1 MGYNRSVAA
10 SVTQA
15 NKSAFEF
22 QSFAGIENIK
32 KDENSIRSLKREVG
46 ILYDKNGN
54 TVVISHG
61 SSVSVNITSTQML
74 RAEGGVFSHNHPGG
88 GTFSPADVNSLRRS
102 SLAEIRAV
110 APEGTYVLEQSYV
123 WPEAWKSEKDI
134 EEAFVRYFNGTEEAL
149 PKIQRAHEAF
159 VLFASDHGL
168 IYRLEP

>member
-61 SSVSVNITSTQML
+61 GSVSVNITSTQML
-74 RAEGGVFSHNHPGG
+74 RAEGGVFTHNHPGG

-102 SLAEIRAV
+102 FLAEIRAV
-110 APEGTYVLEQSYV
+110 APEGTYVLARPIV
-123 WPEAWKSEKDI
+123 WPKELLTKEDI
-134 EEAFVRYFNGTEEAL
+134 KREFMRYFDEGDAAL
-149 PKIQRAHEAF
+149 SNVVRAHSAF
-159 VLFASDHGL
+159 EQFALNYGL
-168 IYRLEP
+168 NYRLE